1 MTAHVAHGLKIASN
15 TVNVPEGM
23 LSGAVRWLKNYQ
35 ERQTALLEQGDKFR
49 KLEQLPDGPE
59 KKEALRKLGNYR
71 LTASATDTLVYSVLA
86 ECGVKNLPMERYL
99 FRDRL
104 ELPVISQIQL
114 AEILLDAHRM
124 DDFNKVM
131 PVISQFLQ
139 QDDSLQTAWL
149 RLPNAG
155 YWWRWYGSSAATQ
168 AAYLK
173 LMSKSAPGNP
183 VTARLAN
190 GCSTTAPTVPTGTP
204 PRIRRI
210 AWKPCLPTSSRPG
223 KAWRTWRRKSFMTAF
238 RLKRFPARR
247 KPCSPLTMLSA

>member
-1 MTAHVAHGLKIASN
+1 MAARGISSLREKQLSNGSWGWFGGAEEGDPVMTALVAHGLKIASN

-49 KLEQLPDGPE
+49 KLEQLPDGFEEEGSHPQ
-59 KKEALRKLGNYR
+59 AGDYR

-124 DDFNKVM
+124 DDFKKVM
-131 PVISQFLQ
+131 PIISQFLQ
-139 QDDSLQTAWL
+139 QDDSCKPPGCAFPMKATGGGGTAAE
-149 RLPNAG
+149 RP
-155 YWWRWYGSSAATQ
+155 R
-168 AAYLK
+168 
-173 LMSKSAPGNP
+173 
-183 VTARLAN
+183 RR
-190 GCSTTAPTVPTGTP
+190 PT
-204 PRIRRI
+204 
-210 AWKPCLPTSSRPG
+210 
-223 KAWRTWRRKSFMTAF
+223 
-238 RLKRFPARR
+238 
-247 KPCSPLTMLSA
+247 

>member
-1 MTAHVAHGLKIASN
+1 MRR
-15 TVNVPEGM
+15 E
-23 LSGAVRWLKNYQ
+23 
-35 ERQTALLEQGDKFR
+35 
-49 KLEQLPDGPE
+49 
-59 KKEALRKLGNYR
+59 
-71 LTASATDTLVYSVLA
+71 
-86 ECGVKNLPMERYL
+86 NLPMERYL

-183 VTARLAN
+183 VTARLAKWLLDNRAN
-190 GCSTTAPTVPTGTP
+190 GSYWDSTKDTADCLEALSAYLLQTREGMEDMEAEILYDGVPVKTVSCTKETLFTFDNAFRMSGKALADGSHVIT
-204 PRIRRI
+204 IRRKKVAGTSMPI
-210 AWKPCLPTSSRPG
+210 PRSATSPWKTPFPPLAMPSPWNAPITASG
-223 KAWRTWRRKSFMTAF
+223 RK
-238 RLKRFPARR
+238 R
-247 KPCSPLTMLSA
+247 

>member
-1 MTAHVAHGLKIASN
+1 
-15 TVNVPEGM
+15 M

-173 LMSKSAPGNP
+173 LMSKSAPGQSRHGAPGKMAARQPRQRFLLGLHQGYGGLPGSP
-183 VTARLAN
+183 V
-190 GCSTTAPTVPTGTP
+190 
-204 PRIRRI
+204 
-210 AWKPCLPTSSRPG
+210 CLPPPDQGRHG
-223 KAWRTWRRKSFMTAF
+223 GHGGGN
-238 RLKRFPARR
+238 
-247 KPCSPLTMLSA
+247 PL

>member
-1 MTAHVAHGLKIASN
+1 MRR
-15 TVNVPEGM
+15 E
-23 LSGAVRWLKNYQ
+23 
-35 ERQTALLEQGDKFR
+35 
-49 KLEQLPDGPE
+49 
-59 KKEALRKLGNYR
+59 
-71 LTASATDTLVYSVLA
+71 
-86 ECGVKNLPMERYL
+86 NLPMERYL

-124 DDFNKVM
+124 DDFNKIM

-173 LMSKSAPGNP
+173 LMAKSAPGNP
-183 VTARLAN
+183 VTARLAKWLLDNRAN
-190 GCSTTAPTVPTGTP
+190 GSYWDSTKDTADCLEALSAYLLQTREGMEDMEAEILYDGVPVKTIASTKETLFTFDNAFRMSGKDLTDGSHVITIRRKRAEGTFMPMPPSATSPWKIPFPPRGMPSPWNAPTTASG
-204 PRIRRI
+204 
-210 AWKPCLPTSSRPG
+210 
-223 KAWRTWRRKSFMTAF
+223 RK
-238 RLKRFPARR
+238 R
-247 KPCSPLTMLSA
+247 